1 MCGQCNLREL
11 NNDVFATVGV
21 FFQVTL
27 CLLSGGDSMQRKWM
41 SNIV

>member
-21 FFQVTL
+21 FFHG
-27 CLLSGGDSMQRKWM
+27 CLFPGYFVLTFRRR
-41 SNIV
+41 